1 MKKNND
7 RARRKEEK
15 HLQRLIDDMKSYTPG
30 DPNVNR
36 KQEEKQ
42 RIVYEYARQC
52 QNNDRVRADKLKR
65 FIEENHPKLESFII
79 TMQNNQKL
87 VIRKANQKTIIFVQ
101 VSMMYKLICRQ
112 WRQILHVICIFL
124 ISYVLGFLLSC
135 DILDYK
141 PKGRCVYGPPGYKV
155 CINGTYEDE
164 CKDDFKGSWYEGE
177 KCDQATAN
185 QFVE

>member
-1 MKKNND
+1 MLSVKTLIPLIVIGILILFPLSQSHGQTSLGIPTWQSLIGEQIAGDIALKGLMQVRKDLSNTMGIKGYERALKAHEKKLKKMKKNND

-79 TMQNNQKL
+79 TM
-87 VIRKANQKTIIFVQ
+87 
-101 VSMMYKLICRQ
+101 
-112 WRQILHVICIFL
+112 
-124 ISYVLGFLLSC
+124 
-135 DILDYK
+135 
-141 PKGRCVYGPPGYKV
+141 
-155 CINGTYEDE
+155 
-164 CKDDFKGSWYEGE
+164 
-177 KCDQATAN
+177 
-185 QFVE
+185 